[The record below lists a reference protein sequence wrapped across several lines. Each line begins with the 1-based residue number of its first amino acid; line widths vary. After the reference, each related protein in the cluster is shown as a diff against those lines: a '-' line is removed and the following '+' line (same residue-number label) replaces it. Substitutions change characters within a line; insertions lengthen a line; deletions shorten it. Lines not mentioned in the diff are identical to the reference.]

1 MDNENVVDEC
11 VVCVCVSTFK
21 DFFLKAKQKQKNVA
35 EAKKSFFFSFIIRFD
50 TFIYNG

>member
-11 VVCVCVSTFK
+11 VVCVYTFK

-50 TFIYNG
+50 AFIYNG